1 MTTRMH
7 QNRITARTIRH
18 GGVLVMSCLTAGG
31 LLAGCNGMRHPE
43 DFPTDGPTAT
53 ATANPQEVSA
63 DDFGHSWA
71 LDTDHGTV
79 SCRSGQD
86 GDPVL
91 RFTAPDGTAYALNEV
106 DGNNGLPD
114 ISEIADGS
122 VGTLRTFAFTVCDA
136 GQ

>member
-1 MTTRMH
+1 MMCMGRYLR
-7 QNRITARTIRH
+7 Q
-18 GGVLVMSCLTAGG
+18 GGLIGLSFLVAGG
-31 LLAGCNGMRHPE
+31 LLAGCNGVRHPE
-43 DFPTDGPTAT
+43 DFPTDGPTVT

-122 VGTLRTFAFTVCDA
+122 VGTLRTFAFTVCEA